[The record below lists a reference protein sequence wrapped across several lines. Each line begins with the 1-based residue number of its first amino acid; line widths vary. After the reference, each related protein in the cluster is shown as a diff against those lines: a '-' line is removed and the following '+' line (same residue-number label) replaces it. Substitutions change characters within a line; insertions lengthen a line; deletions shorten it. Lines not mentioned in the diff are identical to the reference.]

1 MKRTRKDKN
10 TVPDGVGSMTTSQ
23 YIYRKI
29 YEQLKKD
36 ILAHKYH
43 SHERLP
49 SKRLLSR
56 ELGVSVNSV
65 KHAYEQLVAEGYV
78 YTKERQGYFIESLNE
93 LVVNPRHEEAVIEE
107 AATTEVTSAF
117 RYSLSHMSTNLSVFP
132 VETWLKLQRQ
142 VLKSSRDVLS
152 EIPHIKG
159 PLALRRAIA
168 KLVSFKR
175 GIDCHPEQIILASG
189 ANVLVQKLLVLLNDG
204 MKVGVENPGYAR
216 MRQVI
221 QQHCRVIPIPLDDKG
236 VRMSEIHQMQP
247 NIMLTT
253 PSHQFPLGMIMP
265 ISRRI
270 ELLNWAA
277 QTASYVI
284 EDDYDSE
291 FKYGTDNIPSLFSL
305 DQNERVIYLGTF
317 SKTLSPSMRMSY
329 MILPKHLVEP
339 FQQMYQET
347 ISDVS
352 TMTALTLA
360 AMIDSG
366 DYEKYIR
373 KMRHIYSQ
381 QRIQVVHQLKV
392 VFGRKI
398 KIYDVKAGL
407 HFVVDVESP
416 YTYEEI
422 ERRARDRG
430 LELYTLN
437 RFMMHSIAHEQGKT
451 FIIGFANIDT
461 GILPAT
467 IQCLYDVLFEE

>member
-1 MKRTRKDKN
+1 MKRTIKDKN
-10 TVPDGVGSMTTSQ
+10 TVPDGVGSMTTSK

-107 AATTEVTSAF
+107 EATTEVTSAF

-189 ANVLVQKLLVLLNDG
+189 ANVLVQKLLALLNDG

-270 ELLNWAA
+270 
-277 QTASYVI
+277 
-284 EDDYDSE
+284 
-291 FKYGTDNIPSLFSL
+291 
-305 DQNERVIYLGTF
+305 
-317 SKTLSPSMRMSY
+317 
-329 MILPKHLVEP
+329 
-339 FQQMYQET
+339 
-347 ISDVS
+347 
-352 TMTALTLA
+352 
-360 AMIDSG
+360 
-366 DYEKYIR
+366 
-373 KMRHIYSQ
+373 
-381 QRIQVVHQLKV
+381 
-392 VFGRKI
+392 
-398 KIYDVKAGL
+398 
-407 HFVVDVESP
+407 
-416 YTYEEI
+416 
-422 ERRARDRG
+422 
-430 LELYTLN
+430 
-437 RFMMHSIAHEQGKT
+437 
-451 FIIGFANIDT
+451 
-461 GILPAT
+461 
-467 IQCLYDVLFEE
+467 